1 MENDQITLRF
11 ARVEDAKELLEIYKP
26 YVEKTAITFEY
37 EVPSESDF
45 KTRIQKTL
53 RKYPYIVALNEG
65 KIIGYAYASSFKN
78 RQAYDWSVET
88 SIYLSEDARGKGLGT
103 ILYNA
108 LELILKKQGIININ
122 ACITAPKPK
131 SNYIT
136 DASIKFHEKRG
147 YKLVAHFH
155 NSGFKF
161 DEWYDM
167 VWMEKFINDHMVPP
181 KSVKWFSEFDFSK
194 LLKNN
199 FTS

>member
-1 MENDQITLRF
+1 MENDQIKMRF
-11 ARVEDAKELLEIYKP
+11 AKVEDAKELLEIYKP

-37 EVPSESDF
+37 DIPTVTEF
-45 KTRIQKTL
+45 QNRIKKTI
-53 RKYPYIVALNEG
+53 RKYPYIVALTDG

-103 ILYNA
+103 TLYNA
-108 LELILKKQGIININ
+108 LELILMNQGIININ
-122 ACITAPKPK
+122 ACITAPKAK
-131 SNYIT
+131 SNYVT

-155 NSGFKF
+155 NSGYKF

-167 VWMEKFINDHMVPP
+167 VWMEKFISAHTVPP
-181 KSVKWFSEFDFSK
+181 KPVKWFSECDFSK